1 MSIDFEP
8 LQVALS
14 VARVLERCGLRYVVG
29 GSRWAGDEVTSAGDL
44 LTSDS
49 ASSSEERMG
58 GGKAPYCA
66 AIVRRDSVAVL
77 DSPGSGPCLGRRGR
91 D

>member
-14 VARVLERCGLRYVVG
+14 VARALERCGLRYVVG
-29 GSRWAGDEVTSAGDL
+29 GLRWADDEVTSAGDL

-49 ASSSEERMG
+49 ASS
-58 GGKAPYCA
+58 
-66 AIVRRDSVAVL
+66 L
-77 DSPGSGPCLGRRGR
+77 
-91 D
+91 